1 MARLVVREFSKAKT
15 AYARKKFTANG
26 REFLPGQEFPWRRLA
41 VTVRKA
47 KAMFEAG
54 LLMHKDGAGVA
65 QPMAVDM
72 ADAVEVSVVSA
83 EASSAV
89 DGYDLDAIDDM
100 GDLRRIADEI
110 GAPYKRSKD
119 EQRQAIRDHL
129 CSETS
134 GKN

>member
-1 MARLVVREFSKAKT
+1 MARLFVREFSKAKT

-47 KAMFEAG
+47 KAMFDAG
-54 LLMHKDGAGVA
+54 LLMHDPVA

-72 ADAVEVSVVSA
+72 ADAVEVSVV
-83 EASSAV
+83 AV
-89 DGYDLDAIDDM
+89 GGYDLDAIDDM
-100 GDLRRIADEI
+100 GDLRKIADEI

>member
-26 REFLPGQEFPWRRLA
+26 REFLPGQEFPWRRMA

-47 KAMFEAG
+47 KAMFDAG
-54 LLMHKDGAGVA
+54 LLMHKDGEVV
-65 QPMAVDM
+65 QPMAVDVT
-72 ADAVEVSVVSA
+72 DAVAVGAVV
-83 EASSAV
+83 
-89 DGYDLDAIDDM
+89 GYDLDAIDDM
-100 GDLRRIADEI
+100 GDLRKIADEI

-134 GKN
+134 GEN

>member
-1 MARLVVREFSKAKT
+1 MARLVVREFSKGKT

-47 KAMFEAG
+47 KSMFDAG
-54 LLMHKDGAGVA
+54 LLMHKDGEIV
-65 QPMAVDM
+65 QPMAVDTG
-72 ADAVEVSVVSA
+72 SA
-83 EASSAV
+83 EPV
-89 DGYDLDAIDDM
+89 GGYDLDAIDDM
-100 GDLRRIADEI
+100 GDLRAIADEI

-129 CSETS
+129 CSKTS
-134 GKN
+134 GEN